1 MKPDWL
7 IRKEARRAE
16 ARELAGEKLALLLRI
31 KDVCFDID
39 VWLDQR
45 PGCTFEQVKER
56 LGDGPTLAALRAEY
70 ARLLRQ
76 ASLRGCPDLEEVA
89 A

>member
-1 MKPDWL
+1 MIPSL
-7 IRKEARRAE
+7 AE
-16 ARELAGEKLALLLRI
+16 ALDLVERI
-31 KDVCFDID
+31 KDLCFDID

-45 PGCTFEQVKER
+45 PGCSLEQVKER
-56 LGDGPTLAALRAEY
+56 LGDRLTLAALRSEY

-76 ASLRGCPDLEEVA
+76 ASLRGCPDIEEVA

>member
-1 MKPDWL
+1 MKPTWL
-7 IRKEARRAE
+7 IRKEAERAYV
-16 ARELAGEKLALLLRI
+16 RELQREKLQLLGRI
-31 KDVCFDID
+31 EDVCFDID

-45 PGCTFEQVKER
+45 PSHTLEQVNAR
-56 LGDGPTLAALRAEY
+56 LGDGPTLAALRFEH

-76 ASLRGCPDLEEVA
+76 ASLRGCLELEEVA